1 MMVTKVTR
9 APGTDACRE
18 LPGGRPSGVRGVR
31 PTPTGRPSVSSRSP
45 APAAPVACSPLPS
58 PPGRALRCVSR
69 SPAAPSSL
77 LCDALFLLFLHR
89 LSPIDLTWG
98 RSDLRA
104 PLGLGSHRFPWFPL
118 SGRQTCWPHLSALP
132 PNDLPF
138 DLDSPDGTASFLRP
152 CCPHAATLSSLLPA
166 SRRPRLPHGWSLAL
180 RNH

>member
-9 APGTDACRE
+9 APGTDARRE
-18 LPGGRPSGVRGVR
+18 LPGGRSSGVRGVR

-104 PLGLGSHRFPWFPL
+104 PLGLGSHHLPWFPL
-118 SGRQTCWPHLSALP
+118 SGKHAGRTCLPFPRTTSLLTLTPLMGQPPSSALAVPTP
-132 PNDLPF
+132 PP
-138 DLDSPDGTASFLRP
+138 
-152 CCPHAATLSSLLPA
+152 
-166 SRRPRLPHGWSLAL
+166 
-180 RNH
+180 

>member
-9 APGTDACRE
+9 APGTDARRE
-18 LPGGRPSGVRGVR
+18 LPGGRSSGVRGVR
-31 PTPTGRPSVSSRSP
+31 PTPTGRLSVSSRSP
-45 APAAPVACSPLPS
+45 APAALVACSPLPS

-69 SPAAPSSL
+69 LPAALSSL

-89 LSPIDLTWG
+89 LSPR
-98 RSDLRA
+98 RSHMGPQR
-104 PLGLGSHRFPWFPL
+104 PPRSPGSWIPSFSLVSFI
-118 SGRQTCWPHLSALP
+118 RQTCWPHLSAFP

-138 DLDSPDGTASFLRP
+138 DLDSPDGTDSFLCP

-166 SRRPRLPHGWSLAL
+166 RRCPRLPHGWSPAL